1 MSSLRASG
9 RHPARRD
16 LVALATLLVTG
27 SVFAQEKPATTP
39 AKEESLQEVVI
50 TGSRIARPDLDRL
63 QPTTVVNA
71 ATFEQRGYSDVGQA
85 LQELPSFGIQPSSA
99 VNTQGGFGIAQSF
112 VDLYSLGSQ
121 RTLTLVNGRRFVS
134 SSTASLFNGAT
145 SPGQQVDLNVV
156 PTILIDRVETV
167 SVGGAPI
174 YGADAISGTV
184 NIILKKDFE
193 GLDVDAQAGVSDQ
206 KDAWNYRFRALGG
219 LNFADGRGNVMGAAE
234 FFKADGLVGTAR
246 KNFSQDLGFN
256 APLTPGPY
264 KTVLTP
270 NGSVPSVST
279 SGIPL
284 LDDGF
289 FGPAFG
295 LNPNQIGVTNGAGQV
310 LAWSPGSSS
319 LSPYNLGQQTG
330 NPIFWEGGDGIRLS
344 EFSNIL
350 SPQERI
356 NIDGLANFKIT
367 EHFAVFAEAWLSE
380 EHATNLVS
388 QPAYNTALFG
398 GAGTVNGNF
407 VVSVNNPFLTPADR
421 ASIQNALNNYAATL
435 PFGGFLDPN
444 WNNSHFYV
452 SRANSDLQSG
462 RATGDQTV
470 TRGVLGVNG
479 DFTLGSHAFNW
490 DAALNYG
497 YSRDVNSVPSYV
509 FQNVQNALNA
519 TLDAAGNPVCAG
531 NPINSP
537 VPTGSAHCAPLNI
550 FGKGSPSADAVAYI
564 THDAIAKSI
573 NTQRDFTA
581 NLSGDIIKLPAGV
594 WKGAIGFEYR
604 RESADFE
611 PDSFYTIQ
619 NPDGSVGAGQAVA
632 SPVSGEYH
640 TDEVYAETLVPIFE
654 PLQAIPA
661 LHQLELEG
669 AVRRVKNSIA
679 GSSTT
684 WTGGLRWSPVEDL
697 QLRGNKTRSIRAP
710 AITELFLPP
719 STANE
724 FANDPC
730 DKNFVTQ
737 GTAPAT
743 RKANCTAEGIDT
755 TTFVSNVVNAT
766 ARGITSGNEN
776 LTSETADSRTFGVV
790 LRPRFIPH
798 LNISVDYIEI
808 NLTNAIEQ
816 LNLGEILDACY
827 DSTDYPNNPSC
838 SQFTRNAQHQ
848 ITGFH
853 DGFVNAGLLDF
864 EGVVMALDWSVT
876 LPHEFG
882 ALDFRASWLN
892 TRKLLQQIGSA
903 SPKDLVGE
911 LAVTGVTVAVP
922 HDKGAFDLT
931 YHKGPFQWYWQ
942 AQYTGPFNF
951 DNSDTPDAKDVM
963 GVGHWWL
970 VNTTLTYSFT
980 PAFQTRLIIDN
991 VADKEPP
998 YPALSGTGGNFAT
1011 ATSLYFP
1018 GIIGR
1023 TYLLEASYHF

>member
-16 LVALATLLVTG
+16 LVALATLFATS

-63 QPTTVVNA
+63 QPTTVVNS

-174 YGADAISGTV
+174 YGADAIAGTV

-193 GLDVDAQAGVSDQ
+193 GLDVDAQVGVSDQ

-295 LNPNQIGVTNGAGQV
+295 LNPKLIGVTNGAGQV

-380 EHATNLVS
+380 EHATNLVA

-479 DFTLGSHAFNW
+479 DFTLGQP
-490 DAALNYG
+490 
-497 YSRDVNSVPSYV
+497 R
-509 FQNVQNALNA
+509 
-519 TLDAAGNPVCAG
+519 
-531 NPINSP
+531 
-537 VPTGSAHCAPLNI
+537 
-550 FGKGSPSADAVAYI
+550 
-564 THDAIAKSI
+564 
-573 NTQRDFTA
+573 
-581 NLSGDIIKLPAGV
+581 
-594 WKGAIGFEYR
+594 
-604 RESADFE
+604 
-611 PDSFYTIQ
+611 
-619 NPDGSVGAGQAVA
+619 
-632 SPVSGEYH
+632 
-640 TDEVYAETLVPIFE
+640 
-654 PLQAIPA
+654 
-661 LHQLELEG
+661 
-669 AVRRVKNSIA
+669 
-679 GSSTT
+679 
-684 WTGGLRWSPVEDL
+684 L
-697 QLRGNKTRSIRAP
+697 QLG
-710 AITELFLPP
+710 
-719 STANE
+719 
-724 FANDPC
+724 
-730 DKNFVTQ
+730 
-737 GTAPAT
+737 
-743 RKANCTAEGIDT
+743 
-755 TTFVSNVVNAT
+755 
-766 ARGITSGNEN
+766 
-776 LTSETADSRTFGVV
+776 
-790 LRPRFIPH
+790 
-798 LNISVDYIEI
+798 
-808 NLTNAIEQ
+808 
-816 LNLGEILDACY
+816 
-827 DSTDYPNNPSC
+827 C
-838 SQFTRNAQHQ
+838 S
-848 ITGFH
+848 
-853 DGFVNAGLLDF
+853 
-864 EGVVMALDWSVT
+864 
-876 LPHEFG
+876 P
-882 ALDFRASWLN
+882 
-892 TRKLLQQIGSA
+892 
-903 SPKDLVGE
+903 
-911 LAVTGVTVAVP
+911 
-922 HDKGAFDLT
+922 
-931 YHKGPFQWYWQ
+931 
-942 AQYTGPFNF
+942 
-951 DNSDTPDAKDVM
+951 
-963 GVGHWWL
+963 
-970 VNTTLTYSFT
+970 
-980 PAFQTRLIIDN
+980 
-991 VADKEPP
+991 
-998 YPALSGTGGNFAT
+998 
-1011 ATSLYFP
+1011 
-1018 GIIGR
+1018 
-1023 TYLLEASYHF
+1023 